1 MDTKIFRHWSF
12 WLMVGLFVLAI
23 ILTTTIESLAENK
36 NTLLPLLGLI
46 PIVGIWYFAIVKKSN
61 K

>member
-1 MDTKIFRHWSF
+1 
-12 WLMVGLFVLAI
+12 MVGLFVLGI

-36 NTLLPLLGLI
+36 NTFLPLLGLI